1 MKSIISQIFPTA
13 CTSSLWLLYI
23 RTVNV
28 YKALS
33 ILIKAT
39 VRVAPRKN
47 LQHRYISVS
56 RLDDF
61 LSLLIYIISCDAKLG
76 HNQAMCDG
84 STCKSS
90 KRCSLLLL
98 EPCRKSAALLTRI
111 HALFSKETISPD
123 CSLSLVCCVRWSGR
137 HINLCCRAI
146 GSAIC
151 NLFPSLPFE

>member
-39 VRVAPRKN
+39 VHVAPRKN

-123 CSLSLVCCVRWSGR
+123 CSLSLVCCVR
-137 HINLCCRAI
+137 
-146 GSAIC
+146 
-151 NLFPSLPFE
+151 